1 MLRPILALALAAV
14 TFAVTSEVAK
24 AGSAH
29 APPSPRPPSPP
40 PPMPGGC
47 FVEPATDYKY
57 APGNVFPA
65 TPTWPHGLR
74 LAHTAGA
81 CCDMCKSFKNCS
93 FWSFE
98 HSGTAAKPTCYQYE
112 DACCFLKTAAAA
124 GMGAHGSK
132 YAGWTSGSTKPLP
145 PTPPPP
151 PPPPGEKCVYPHQPR
166 YGLEACAL
174 YNGAGGFDDHKGIA
188 MPPQWFA
195 VGASAL

>member
-1 MLRPILALALAAV
+1 
-14 TFAVTSEVAK
+14 
-24 AGSAH
+24 
-29 APPSPRPPSPP
+29 
-40 PPMPGGC
+40 
-47 FVEPATDYKY
+47 
-57 APGNVFPA
+57 
-65 TPTWPHGLR
+65 
-74 LAHTAGA
+74 
-81 CCDMCKSFKNCS
+81 MCKSFKNCS

-151 PPPPGEKCVYPHQPR
+151 PPPPPGEKCVYPHQPR